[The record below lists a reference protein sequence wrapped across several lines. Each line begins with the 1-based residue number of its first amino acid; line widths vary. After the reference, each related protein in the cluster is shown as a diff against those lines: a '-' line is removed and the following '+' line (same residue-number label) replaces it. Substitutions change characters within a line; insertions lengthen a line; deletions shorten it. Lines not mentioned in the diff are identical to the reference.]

1 MNSLAAP
8 RFVNSAGLSRP
19 RTLVVDDDESC
30 RIIFAAVLSKSGYD
44 VDTAVNGADALERI
58 ATKRFDLLLTDWEM
72 PVLDGGRL
80 VLALR
85 SAGIQTPV
93 VMLSGTS
100 AGTSL
105 PHAIVREVF
114 AVLEKP
120 LDPFD
125 FLDTVSAALA
135 CSRRRI
141 LHAA

>member
-1 MNSLAAP
+1 MNSLAAS
-8 RFVNSAGLSRP
+8 RLGNFVGSSRP
-19 RTLVVDDDESC
+19 RTLVVDGNESC
-30 RIIFAAVLSKSGYD
+30 RTIFAAVLSKSGYD

-58 ATKRFDLLLTDWEM
+58 ATERFDLLLTDWEM

-93 VMLSGTS
+93 VMLSGTF
-100 AGTSL
+100 AGTPL
-105 PHAIVREVF
+105 PRAIAREVF

-125 FLDTVSAALA
+125 FLETVAAALG
-135 CSRRRI
+135 CPREPV